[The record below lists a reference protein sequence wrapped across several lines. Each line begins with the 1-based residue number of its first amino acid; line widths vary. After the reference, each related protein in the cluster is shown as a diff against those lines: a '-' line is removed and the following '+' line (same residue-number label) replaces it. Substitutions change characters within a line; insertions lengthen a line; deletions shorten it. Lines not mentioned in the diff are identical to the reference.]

1 MASVANKEDVMVGH
15 CGDCGKLDRVDKF
28 ERIAGQLFCC
38 SKVNLNISI
47 KATLFSLEGWP
58 TINILT
64 WIRQFTT
71 H

>member
-47 KATLFSLEGWP
+47 KATLFNALM
-58 TINILT
+58 
-64 WIRQFTT
+64 
-71 H
+71 